1 MLDNKYHSYL
11 SHLMLGLML
20 TADQSSVIDKFSSS
34 LPCPVVLM
42 HAVNTEIALL
52 IYTFPFFLVFP
63 CILRKRTLSLL
74 YSFLTQRVVWHIIDS
89 E

>member
-52 IYTFPFFLVFP
+52 IYTFPFFFG
-63 CILRKRTLSLL
+63 LSLHFKKKNIV
-74 YSFLTQRVVWHIIDS
+74 SFIFISDPTCCLAHNRF
-89 E
+89 